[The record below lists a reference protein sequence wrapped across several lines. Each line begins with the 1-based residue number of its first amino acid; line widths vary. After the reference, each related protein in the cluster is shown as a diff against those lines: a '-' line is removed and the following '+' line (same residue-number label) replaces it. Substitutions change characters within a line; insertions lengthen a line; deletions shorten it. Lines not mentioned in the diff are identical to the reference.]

1 MARRQ
6 GGLSSSRSGLVA
18 FDIDLDSALNSSPAN
33 TSFCSSSYKSSPNI
47 SFDSCKTSGSYTLNN
62 NNSFDSS
69 YQPYKS
75 SLKST
80 KPSFAER
87 IDSAY
92 STIEQSQRALDNLMP
107 TRKPSV
113 VVDEASAYRPEPG
126 GLPLIVKPLRGQI
139 RDPTVPMAAA
149 PTITNA
155 APTIVRRRTIT
166 EDPVRKESG
175 YGTLGRPRPDD
186 YGSPRDYKNAY
197 SAPKTE
203 DYGTYRSRATD
214 DYGTLGKDYGSSTLT
229 RSKPWYS
236 SSVDG
241 PPAPGTLPRSRKPDP
256 EPIPFIDDELP
267 ASYRAPLTSAPAPS
281 LPEPPRFSRICLVK
295 EDHIV
300 EVSDRKPEISRPEPE
315 PPSVRSWKPLS
326 LEETRN
332 EVVRDVE
339 RLGTLDRPKK
349 IESVKPWTSRVTD
362 TTPHPPTPLDPT
374 RGSWD
379 TRAEPKES
387 GYNKWTRPEEY
398 SYKNTAAS
406 PPAISRSSSRVSEAS
421 AGNRPWEPSP
431 MTRSSS
437 GVSEASGMGPK
448 PWESSTISRSSS
460 RVSESDGFG
469 AGAKPWE
476 PTIHRAPVTSS
487 EAGKKSY
494 APVVP
499 SVIRRP
505 SVKDDGELMKKLAE
519 RRREADD
526 STLQRNPISRRPSIV
541 RDSEGTTIERRPS
554 MSSRRVDERAMK
566 KESGAFKSSALRE
579 EPEIPRPESRF
590 RTNKTFAQRLQEELN
605 EEDSDGDFSE
615 DEFERAIEEKLR
627 KRVDQHW
634 RGESQDSGYRS
645 VRGGGGEMDEDEEEI
660 LLDWGEP
667 RR

>member
-18 FDIDLDSALNSSPAN
+18 FDIDLDSALNSSSAN
-33 TSFCSSSYKSSPNI
+33 TSFCSSSYKSSPNT
-47 SFDSCKTSGSYTLNN
+47 SFDSCKSSGSYTLNN

-69 YQPYKS
+69 YQPFKS

-80 KPSFAER
+80 KPAFAER
-87 IDSAY
+87 IDSVY
-92 STIEQSQRALDNLMP
+92 STIEQSQRALDNLIP
-107 TRKPSV
+107 TRNPSV

-139 RDPTVPMAAA
+139 RDPTVPTTTV
-149 PTITNA
+149 PIITNA

-175 YGTLGRPRPDD
+175 YGTLGRSRPVD
-186 YGSPRDYKNAY
+186 YGSPRDYKSAY

-203 DYGTYRSRATD
+203 DYGTYRSRIAD
-214 DYGTLGKDYGSSTLT
+214 DYGTFGKDYGSSTLT

-267 ASYRAPLTSAPAPS
+267 ASYRAPLPAAPAPPLS
-281 LPEPPRFSRICLVK
+281 EPPRFSRICLVK

-300 EVSDRKPEISRPEPE
+300 EVGDRKPEISRPEPE

-339 RLGTLDRPKK
+339 RHGTLDRPKK
-349 IESVKPWTSRVTD
+349 IESVKPWSSRVTD
-362 TTPHPPTPLDPT
+362 SIPHPPTPLDPT

-398 SYKNTAAS
+398 SYKSTVAS

-421 AGNRPWEPSP
+421 AGTRHWESSP
-431 MTRSSS
+431 VTRSSS
-437 GVSEASGMGPK
+437 RVSEASGATK

-469 AGAKPWE
+469 AGAKPFE
-476 PTIHRAPVTSS
+476 PLSQLAHDTSS
-487 EAGKKSY
+487 NAGKKCCT
-494 APVVP
+494 PVVP

-505 SVKDDGELMKKLAE
+505 SVKDNGELMMKLDE
-519 RRREADD
+519 RRREANE
-526 STLQRNPISRRPSIV
+526 STLQRKIDRRPSIV
-541 RDSEGTTIERRPS
+541 RDSEGSTTIERRSS

-566 KESGAFKSSALRE
+566 KESGAFKSSVLRE
-579 EPEIPRPESRF
+579 EPEIPAPPISRA
-590 RTNKTFAQRLQEELN
+590 NKTFAQRLQEELN